1 MTRTIPWNDICQ
13 VFILI
18 CVLFDKVEAWFMCV
32 LFDKVEVKH
41 AYSKEQ
47 QAQLAA
53 KGLWLPGELMFAL
66 NVSISELLVHS
77 KG

>member
-1 MTRTIPWNDICQ
+1 
-13 VFILI
+13 
-18 CVLFDKVEAWFMCV
+18 MCV